1 MDVDTKSSILDVEE
15 KLKNDLVCSTSM
27 KYEGINT
34 STKPLPTFPEPVRNK
49 VHWDHLLEEMSW
61 LSGDFTRERK
71 WRIKMSHKFAEQ
83 VKRERDEA
91 VKPIRPEDSSSI
103 NIHRGVARFIS
114 SEVTSFW
121 RKISKVVRWKEEYN
135 YERAREEELD
145 HHLVQ
150 EDLEG
155 QSDSDYSCD
164 DSVSDDDEFTIEEE
178 VEMMTNEDF
187 LREKDE
193 AIILASEGSLPVK
206 IVLEK
211 YEKNGYSIPMS
222 FLNSTASVL
231 KNDESI
237 RYPPF
242 LLKHSLREYQFTGLK
257 WLMQRY
263 SKKINGI
270 LADEM
275 GLGKTIQTIS
285 LLAQLASEIGSW
297 GPHLIVVPTSVML
310 NWEIEFKKWC
320 PALKVLT
327 YFGSAK
333 ERKFKRQGW
342 SKPNSFHVC
351 ITTYRLVVQDQK
363 IFRRKRW
370 HYLILDEAHM
380 IKNWKS
386 QRWQTLLNFQSKR
399 RLLITGTPLQ
409 NDLMEL
415 WSLLHFLMP
424 DLFQSHSEFKSWFAS
439 PISSMV
445 EGTGQINQSLISR
458 LHRVLRPFILRRLKI
473 DVEKNLPKKHEHVI
487 YCQLSRRQRKLYEEY
502 ISSSETLSLLSSGN
516 LLGVMNCLMQLRKV
530 CNHPDLFA
538 GRSIISS
545 FDMVVGLHMRIPA
558 LMQNVMRASCLIP
571 TLIHSGLIFEEPEW
585 KTGKYGFHD
594 ISNFPAPLGKV
605 TVASPNRRSMNSLV
619 KLSEVLRSDQFYLS
633 TSRNCCDKL
642 QFSIYLRQLPLT
654 EVLAVKL
661 FREFTKATC
670 LSQNTVSSMVLRFS
684 DRVESVASLI
694 RHFLFTIPRARANS
708 PTCGHV
714 QISES
719 FNSVFSRFNFE
730 HLRDI
735 LIRKQLFFPDK
746 RLVQFDSGKLQLL
759 SKLLRQLKFGGH
771 KVLIFTQMTKMLD
784 ILETFMNLYG
794 FTYCRLD
801 GSTKPEQRQLLMQR
815 FNNDKKI
822 FVFILSTR
830 SGGFGI
836 NLTGADTVIFYDSDW
851 NPAVDHQA
859 QDRCHRIGQTKEVN
873 IYRLVCEGTI
883 EENIMKKAMQKRD
896 LDHYAIQSG
905 QFDTSFAE
913 GTYFIQ
919 ELSNQTH

>member
-1 MDVDTKSSILDVEE
+1 VSPSGERRKTGLAVILSAPEIQ
-15 KLKNDLVCSTSM
+15 DL
-27 KYEGINT
+27 
-34 STKPLPTFPEPVRNK
+34 
-49 VHWDHLLEEMSW
+49 
-61 LSGDFTRERK
+61 
-71 WRIKMSHKFAEQ
+71 
-83 VKRERDEA
+83 
-91 VKPIRPEDSSSI
+91 DS
-103 NIHRGVARFIS
+103 N
-114 SEVTSFW
+114 
-121 RKISKVVRWKEEYN
+121 
-135 YERAREEELD
+135 
-145 HHLVQ
+145 
-150 EDLEG
+150 
-155 QSDSDYSCD
+155 SDSDYCCD
-164 DSVSDDDEFTIEEE
+164 ESSSEDDELTIEEE
-178 VEMMTNEDF
+178 LRMMTSEDI
-187 LREKDE
+187 LQEKDE
-193 AIILASEGSLPVK
+193 ATVLASEGSLPVE
-206 IVLEK
+206 IVLK
-211 YEKNGYSIPMS
+211 DYEKLGYSLPAS
-222 FLNSTASVL
+222 FLNVIE
-231 KNDESI
+231 NDKSI
-237 RYPPF
+237 REQPF
-242 LLKHSLREYQFTGLK
+242 LLKHPLREYQFTGLK

-263 SKKINGI
+263 SKKVNGI

-297 GPHLIVVPTSVML
+297 GPHLVVVPTSVML

-333 ERKFKRQGW
+333 ERKYKRQGW

-445 EGTGQINQSLISR
+445 EGTEQINQSLISR

-473 DVEKNLPKKHEHVI
+473 DVEKNLPEKHEHVLH
-487 YCQLSRRQRKLYEEY
+487 CQLSRRQRKLYEEY

-545 FDMVVGLHMRIPA
+545 FDMVIGLRIRFPK
-558 LMQNVMRASCLIP
+558 LVQNVMRASCSIP
-571 TLIHSGLIFEEPEW
+571 TLIHSDTTIEQREW
-585 KTGKYGFHD
+585 KTSKYGFCPV
-594 ISNFPAPLGKV
+594 SKFPAPLSELISS
-605 TVASPNRRSMNSLV
+605 SPNPSFMNSLANM
-619 KLSEVLRSDQFYLS
+619 SEVLCSDQLYQGI
-633 TSRNCCDKL
+633 TQNCHDRR
-642 QFSIYLRQLPLT
+642 QFSMSLRRTPWNERLT
-654 EVLAVKL
+654 VQL
-661 FREFTKATC
+661 FRICSKARWLPQGT
-670 LSQNTVSSMVLRFS
+670 LNSMILLFP
-684 DRVESVASLI
+684 DRMKNVAPII
-694 RHFLFTIPRARANS
+694 RHFLFAIPKARAVS
-708 PTCGHV
+708 PTFG
-714 QISES
+714 QSSISES
-719 FNSVFSRFNFE
+719 FTSVFSCFNFE
-730 HLRDI
+730 QDLRDI

-746 RLVQFDSGKLQLL
+746 RLVQFDCGKLQLL

-784 ILETFMNLYG
+784 ILETFLNLHG

-913 GTYFIQ
+913 GTQNSNQPPSHKERSAHGKISRFESEFSSLKEVETYAMGV
-919 ELSNQTH
+919 LSNEENWMLQRYSDQKLKATAMREPQIDTAGSDSETEFEQDSVLDIDGWDTVSARILYHTYS

>member
-1 MDVDTKSSILDVEE
+1 MRLTILFHTTPFLDNLVKKTEIYANSIISPNQNQEQ
-15 KLKNDLVCSTSM
+15 DLVT
-27 KYEGINT
+27 
-34 STKPLPTFPEPVRNK
+34 
-49 VHWDHLLEEMSW
+49 LLSD
-61 LSGDFTRERK
+61 LSGQNYLGEECDHDY
-71 WRIKMSHKFAEQ
+71 SC
-83 VKRERDEA
+83 
-91 VKPIRPEDSSSI
+91 EDSSS
-103 NIHRGVARFIS
+103 
-114 SEVTSFW
+114 
-121 RKISKVVRWKEEYN
+121 
-135 YERAREEELD
+135 
-145 HHLVQ
+145 Q
-150 EDLEG
+150 
-155 QSDSDYSCD
+155 
-164 DSVSDDDEFTIEEE
+164 DDERTLEEE
-178 VEMMTNEDF
+178 VKMMSTQDLKSEKIETN
-187 LREKDE
+187 
-193 AIILASEGSLPVK
+193 ILLSEGRLPIDEVVK
-206 IVLEK
+206 Y
-211 YEKNGYSIPMS
+211 YEKFGYVAPKSANYSNLFQGNG
-222 FLNSTASVL
+222 
-231 KNDESI
+231 ESI
-237 RYPPF
+237 QDPPF
-242 LLKHSLREYQFTGLK
+242 LLKHSLREYQFIGLR

-263 SKKINGI
+263 SKKVNGI

-285 LLAQLASEIGSW
+285 LLAQLACEYGSW

-320 PALKVLT
+320 PALKILT

-333 ERKFKRQGW
+333 ERKLKRQGW
-342 SKPNSFHVC
+342 SKPNNFHIC

-370 HYLILDEAHM
+370 NYLILDEAHM

-424 DLFQSHSEFKSWFAS
+424 DLFQSHSEFKSWFAT
-439 PISSMV
+439 PISGMV
-445 EGTGQINQSLISR
+445 EGAEQLNKNLISR
-458 LHRVLRPFILRRLKI
+458 LHRILRPFILRRLKI
-473 DVEKNLPKKHEHVI
+473 DVEKNLPKKYEHI
-487 YCQLSRRQRKLYEEY
+487 ISCQLSRRQRKLYEEY

-545 FDMVVGLHMRIPA
+545 FDMNPGLYLHIP
-558 LMQNVMRASCLIP
+558 VI
-571 TLIHSGLIFEEPEW
+571 IFEILHV
-585 KTGKYGFHD
+585 KISH
-594 ISNFPAPLGKV
+594 ISNFRLQLKSKGGILALENYGICSHNQSSFGSKMYKFGGSLFHSSTKDSVFNLVNFILDNQSCEIESRQGQNRDNSEHLNIGPLYEARLLNSSSILAG
-605 TVASPNRRSMNSLV
+605 SMSLLMPNSLV
-619 KLSEVLRSDQFYLS
+619 
-633 TSRNCCDKL
+633 
-642 QFSIYLRQLPLT
+642 LPLSKRIF
-654 EVLAVKL
+654 KL
-661 FREFTKATC
+661 VGLIGHFLFAIPRVRAIPPTC
-670 LSQNTVSSMVLRFS
+670 
-684 DRVESVASLI
+684 
-694 RHFLFTIPRARANS
+694 RHFLEVSVSENFD
-708 PTCGHV
+708 PTFDFDAV
-714 QISES
+714 RE
-719 FNSVFSRFNFE
+719 VF
-730 HLRDI
+730 
-735 LIRKQLFFPDK
+735 IRKQLFFPDK

-759 SKLLRQLKFGGH
+759 SKLLRCLRFGGH

-784 ILETFMNLYG
+784 ILETFLNLYG

-859 QDRCHRIGQTKEVN
+859 QDRCHRIGQTREVN

-896 LDHYAIQSG
+896 LDHYAIQTG
-905 QFDTSFAE
+905 QFDTNFTQ
-913 GTYFIQ
+913 GT
-919 ELSNQTH
+919 ST